1 MNERTLFQLAA
12 RTSLTP
18 EAGRRLVELLAAGDL
33 DWALVLREGGRSGIL
48 PLLGLHLGDR
58 PEVPEDVRAELSARR
73 ERVARSNLYFT
84 AQLLDVAEALE
95 RRGVPVIA
103 LKGPAVAATLYSD
116 LSLREFGDLDL
127 LVRRTD
133 VAVAF
138 DTVREL
144 GFEPWKQVSGGQQA
158 ALERVEYSRAFTRPS
173 DDLDLDLHWDVTR
186 SFFAGR
192 VRAEELWDATSS
204 AGLLGR
210 SVRSLPLPYL
220 LVALCVHGAKHG
232 PFPWPRVKWICDVA
246 ELVRG
251 RPDFDWDGS
260 LDLARAL
267 RCERMVLLGLALASP
282 LVDDQL
288 PPPAVRRLAA
298 NLPVRRLADRIWDWL
313 ASPADVHLSLG
324 ERAAVDMTVVDR
336 RLDRAAY
343 AWRRIWTPT
352 HRDWETAR
360 LPRGLAFLYRPLRV
374 LRLAGRY
381 TLAPARLRRLAER
394 DSTAPAGRQDPDRE
408 AGPEAA
414 VPRSDGS

>member
-1 MNERTLFQLAA
+1 VNERTLFQLAA
-12 RTSLTP
+12 RTALGP
-18 EAGRRLVELLAAGDL
+18 EAGRRLAELLGAGEL

-48 PLLGLHLGDR
+48 PLLALHLRDR
-58 PEVPEDVRAELSARR
+58 PEVPEEVRTELSARR
-73 ERVARSNLYFT
+73 ERIARSNLYLT
-84 AQLLDVAEALE
+84 AQLLEVAEALE

-127 LVRRTD
+127 LVRRAD
-133 VAVAF
+133 VATAF
-138 DTVREL
+138 ETVREL
-144 GFEPWKQVSGGQQA
+144 GFEPWKHVSDGQRA

-192 VRAEELWDATSS
+192 VQAEELWDATSR

-246 ELVRG
+246 ELIRG
-251 RPDFDWDGS
+251 RPDFDWQHA
-260 LDLARAL
+260 LELARAL

-282 LVDDQL
+282 LVDDEL
-288 PPPAVRRLAA
+288 PPPAVERLEASP
-298 NLPVRRLADRIWDWL
+298 PVRRLAARIWDWL
-313 ASPADVHLSLG
+313 VAPADVHLSLA
-324 ERAAVDMTVVDR
+324 ERAAVDLTVVDR
-336 RLDRAAY
+336 RRDRAAY
-343 AWRRIWTPT
+343 AWRRLWTPT

-360 LPRGLAFLYRPLRV
+360 LPRGLAFLYLPLRI
-374 LRLAGRY
+374 LRLTGRY
-381 TLAPARLRRLAER
+381 ALAPARLRRLAGGSSTPPGER
-394 DSTAPAGRQDPDRE
+394 RDPEPGAGQATGVR
-408 AGPEAA
+408 
-414 VPRSDGS
+414 RSDET